1 MRLPSRL
8 LALLAALAAA
18 GGLATALLWP
28 SVEPQPLPRILPL
41 AGFTEGSGAAT
52 GDGPSFSDGFLKSS
66 AGGDSPRFFRPFIKG
81 ASGGGETPT
90 LVSINV
96 TPDASTWRPT
106 ASADRQQMTAT
117 GTYSDESTADIT
129 ADVTWTSGTE
139 AVGTISNADGTEGDV
154 TPITVGPTLIT
165 ATLGAV
171 SGNETLTLDTAR
183 DGPSSAI
190 RVPLTAFQW
199 SMLGYAPSGMWLA
212 QEASGNL
219 ADTIGALTLT
229 ANATPLY
236 QQAVAGWSRTAS
248 AFSQVTNQRFTAAS
262 GVGPN
267 PASTSVLWVA
277 YWVNQTAPGGLRG
290 ILHAGANV
298 GIAMSNVGNVLRLSV
313 VGVTADDSTTNP
325 VGDDLV
331 HPLALLYD
339 RTNSR
344 AVMATDEAKTVG
356 TYNSGATDGAKGIG
370 GATIATGATPAL
382 SGAVYIFMFSGAAAE
397 MSDAQLKTLFQT
409 LGWTVPWS

>member
-1 MRLPSRL
+1 MRTPSRL
-8 LALLAALAAA
+8 LALLAAALAA
-18 GGLATALLWP
+18 GGVAFALLRP
-28 SVEPQPLPRILPL
+28 SAEPIPVPQLRPL

-52 GDGPSFSDGFLKSS
+52 GDGPSFYDGFLKQS
-66 AGGDSPRFFRPFIKG
+66 AGGDSPRFVRPFVKG
-81 ASGGGETPT
+81 ASGGGAPT

-96 TPDASTWRPT
+96 TPDATTWRPT
-106 ASADRQQMTAT
+106 ASGDRQQMVAT
-117 GTYSDESTADIT
+117 GTYDDMSTADIT

-139 AVGTISNADGTEGDV
+139 AVGTISNADGTEGQV
-154 TPITVGPTLIT
+154 TPFTVGPTLIT

-190 RVPLTAFQW
+190 RVPSNAFQW
-199 SMLGYAPSGMWLA
+199 SMLGYTPTHLFLC

-236 QQAVAGWSRTAS
+236 QQTVTNWTRKFVG
-248 AFSQVTNQRFTAAS
+248 FSQAAAQRFSAAA

-267 PASTSVLWVA
+267 PATTDVFWLA
-277 YWVNQTAPGGLRG
+277 YYVSDAAPGGVRG
-290 ILHAGANV
+290 LLNAGANLGV
-298 GIAMSNVGNVLRLSV
+298 GLVNGSNNVRLSIA
-313 VGVTADDSTTNP
+313 GVTADDSTTNP

-331 HPLALLYD
+331 HPLGLLQD
-339 RTNSR
+339 ATNSR
-344 AVMATDEAKTVG
+344 TGLFLDEAKTLG
-356 TYNSGATDGAKGIG
+356 THAAATDGTKGL
-370 GATIATGATPAL
+370 GAGVFSASAPAN
-382 SGAVYIFMFSGAAAE
+382 SGAVYLVIFTGANARL
-397 MSDAQLKTLFQT
+397 SDAQIKTLYQT